1 MAPNINVYH
10 GSYNIQRRTQSVKY
24 IVMHYVGSGTSAAGS
39 ARANCVY
46 FAGGNRNAS
55 AHYFV
60 DDGGIWEYAD
70 PSAYATWHCGD
81 GGGRYGITNANSIG
95 IEVCINGD
103 RPYTSKEVGYAS
115 QLVRYLM
122 DRFGVPASRVV
133 RHYDASRKACPYYYT
148 PSGSGGNAA
157 WEELRVRLTGGSSSS
172 GASGTGF
179 GGTYRCTIDGLN
191 IRCAPGT
198 SAEIDRGATYD
209 TGETVV
215 LDDWYTTA
223 DGYVWGRYTTLSGA
237 TRYVAVGRATGKPEA
252 DDYLVKVEGTPYVV
266 RVTSDDLNVRTGP
279 GTDNAVAA
287 VVHKGEA
294 YTIVDEADGAG
305 ASKWGRLKSGAG
317 WVALDHT
324 ERV

>member
-1 MAPNINVYH
+1 
-10 GSYNIQRRTQSVKY
+10 
-24 IVMHYVGSGTSAAGS
+24 
-39 ARANCVY
+39 
-46 FAGGNRNAS
+46 
-55 AHYFV
+55 
-60 DDGGIWEYAD
+60 
-70 PSAYATWHCGD
+70 
-81 GGGRYGITNANSIG
+81 
-95 IEVCINGD
+95 
-103 RPYTSKEVGYAS
+103 
-115 QLVRYLM
+115 M

-148 PSGSGGNAA
+148 PSGSGGNSA
-157 WEELRVRLTGGSSSS
+157 WEALRARLTGGSS

-191 IRCAPGT
+191 IRCAPST

-223 DGYVWGRYTTLSGA
+223 DGYVWGRYATASGA

-252 DDYLVKVEGTPYVV
+252 DDYLVRVDAASYVV
-266 RVTSDDLNVRTGP
+266 RVTADELNVRSGP
-279 GTDNAVAA
+279 GTDNAIVT
-287 VVHKGEA
+287 VVHAGEA
-294 YTIVDEADGAG
+294 YTIVEEADGAG

-324 ERV
+324 EKV